1 MKEQYFE
8 DYTVGQTFL
17 TGRHRIDK
25 DQIVTFAKQFDPQFY
40 HLDEEAAK
48 NSPFKGLAASGWHTA
63 AITMRLMVDGEFKP
77 AGGILGVGF
86 DELSW
91 TRPVRPGDELYVKSE
106 ILEARPSKSKNDRGT
121 IRVRNTTFNQ
131 NDEIVQTFTGN
142 LLVPRRT
149 PASYGSRIRLIRN
162 IAPMRYVTRL
172 ASVNSGRSCLPFD
185 CGRLRPSGRIMSASL
200 VPSPLIS
207 HS

>member
-8 DYTVGQTFL
+8 DYAVGQIFL
-17 TGRHRIDK
+17 TGKHRIDK

-77 AGGILGVGF
+77 SGGIIGVGF

-91 TRPVRPGDELYVKSE
+91 ARPVRPGDELYVKSE
-106 ILEARPSKSKNDRGT
+106 ILEARPSKSKNDRGA

-131 NDEIVQTFTGN
+131 NDEIVQTFTAN
-142 LLVPRRT
+142 LIVPRRT
-149 PASYGSRIRLIRN
+149 PAG
-162 IAPMRYVTRL
+162 
-172 ASVNSGRSCLPFD
+172 
-185 CGRLRPSGRIMSASL
+185 
-200 VPSPLIS
+200 
-207 HS
+207 

>member
-8 DYTVGQTFL
+8 DYAAGQTFFS
-17 TGRHRIDK
+17 GKHQIDK
-25 DQIVTFAKQFDPQFY
+25 DQIIAFAKQFDPQFY

-63 AITMRLMVDGEFKP
+63 AITMRLMVGGEFKP
-77 AGGILGVGF
+77 AGGIIGVGF

-91 TRPVRPGDELYVKSE
+91 SRPVRPGDELYVKSE
-106 ILEARPSKSKNDRGT
+106 MLEARPSKSRNDRGT

-131 NDEIVQTFTGN
+131 NDEVVQTFTGN

-149 PASYGSRIRLIRN
+149 PAS
-162 IAPMRYVTRL
+162 
-172 ASVNSGRSCLPFD
+172 
-185 CGRLRPSGRIMSASL
+185 
-200 VPSPLIS
+200 
-207 HS
+207 

>member
-17 TGRHRIDK
+17 TGKHRIDK

-77 AGGILGVGF
+77 AGGIIGVGF

-91 TRPVRPGDELYVKSE
+91 ARPVRPGDELYVKSE
-106 ILEARPSKSKNDRGT
+106 ILEGRPSKSKKDRGA

-131 NDEIVQTFTGN
+131 NDEVVQTFTAN
-142 LLVPRRT
+142 LIVPRRT
-149 PASYGSRIRLIRN
+149 PAS
-162 IAPMRYVTRL
+162 
-172 ASVNSGRSCLPFD
+172 
-185 CGRLRPSGRIMSASL
+185 
-200 VPSPLIS
+200 
-207 HS
+207 

>member
-8 DYTVGQTFL
+8 DYAAGQTFL
-17 TGRHRIDK
+17 SGKHRIVK
-25 DQIVTFAKQFDPQFY
+25 DQIIAFAKQFDPQFY

-77 AGGILGVGF
+77 AGGIIGVGF

-91 TRPVRPGDELYVKSE
+91 ARPVRPGDELYVKSE
-106 ILEARPSKSKNDRGT
+106 ILEARPSKSKKDRGT

-131 NDEIVQTFTGN
+131 NDEVVQTFTGN

-149 PASYGSRIRLIRN
+149 PAS
-162 IAPMRYVTRL
+162 
-172 ASVNSGRSCLPFD
+172 
-185 CGRLRPSGRIMSASL
+185 
-200 VPSPLIS
+200 
-207 HS
+207 